1 MSWLSDLIF
10 KKKEEAPAR
19 KNAKSRLQLVL
30 IHDRESR
37 EGPDFLPQLK
47 LDIIAAIKKYIP
59 ISDDQVQVAVS
70 QKDDTSMMEVSV
82 SLDPKYDDTVPEYK
96 NKYDSEDAIN
106 NIKKYDNT
114 DDKEEE

>member
-10 KKKEEAPAR
+10 NNKKQQKS
-19 KNAKSRLQLVL
+19 KDSAKSRLQLVL

-59 ISDDQVQVAVS
+59 ISDEQVMVNVS

-82 SLDPKYDDTVPEYK
+82 SLDPKFDDSVPKVHGRYETE
-96 NKYDSEDAIN
+96 EDIN
-106 NIKKYDNT
+106 DIKSINQ
-114 DDKEEE
+114 